1 MYQVG
6 DDNLIG
12 EDMGAFLGLIL
23 QLSKLVTAAD
33 FNVAV
38 NGVGCRNFIEKLTS
52 ILRKANEQG
61 TDVHEMHPGIRRFAI
76 ELVIW
81 IMQSDPQLHCE
92 QHFIDCGMRSA
103 LEEARETSRR
113 ASWQENFRLF
123 SPGGIPVLEYE
134 ESLHSVVLRA
144 QELIPP
150 GVHNAQ

>member
-52 ILRKANEQG
+52 ILKKANEQG

-76 ELVIW
+76 ELVI
-81 IMQSDPQLHCE
+81 
-92 QHFIDCGMRSA
+92 
-103 LEEARETSRR
+103 
-113 ASWQENFRLF
+113 
-123 SPGGIPVLEYE
+123 
-134 ESLHSVVLRA
+134 
-144 QELIPP
+144 
-150 GVHNAQ
+150 